1 MRYGNKSIINST
13 VSTLNYFQTI
23 FHGHMLRNMSPKN
36 WNSLFLITFLRTLNN
51 SLCVFTIIVNKYVI
65 GIYIYTYI
73 YLYVYI
79 YYIYIYIYVCI
90 CKYIYL
96 SIYLSVS
103 ISISTLS
110 CKVFIVTNRANICV
124 KDIINN
130 NQLSLNVVSLALPNL
145 QMTRQ
150 YYFTCKNKI
159 KAHSSWMQIVVNI
172 RPKYQIFCLF
182 EFCI

>member
-73 YLYVYI
+73 YM
-79 YYIYIYIYVCI
+79 YIYITYIYTYMYVYVSI
-90 CKYIYL
+90 SIYL
-96 SIYLSVS
+96 SIYLYLYLYQHSHVKCS
-103 ISISTLS
+103 LLPTEQIYVWRISSTT
-110 CKVFIVTNRANICV
+110 TNC
-124 KDIINN
+124 
-130 NQLSLNVVSLALPNL
+130 
-145 QMTRQ
+145 
-150 YYFTCKNKI
+150 
-159 KAHSSWMQIVVNI
+159 H
-172 RPKYQIFCLF
+172 
-182 EFCI
+182 

>member
-73 YLYVYI
+73 YIYIYVYI

-96 SIYLSVS
+96 SIYLSIYLYLYLYQHSHVKCS
-103 ISISTLS
+103 LLPAEQIYVWRISSTT
-110 CKVFIVTNRANICV
+110 TNC
-124 KDIINN
+124 
-130 NQLSLNVVSLALPNL
+130 
-145 QMTRQ
+145 
-150 YYFTCKNKI
+150 
-159 KAHSSWMQIVVNI
+159 H
-172 RPKYQIFCLF
+172 
-182 EFCI
+182 